1 MDRVPHHQGIGR
13 ILIWDG
19 YISGGANLSIEF
31 QPPYP
36 LVKVFTGEP
45 PFGGM
50 GAPAVIKCIMDGERP
65 KRPNCANI
73 TELLWSLIQRCW
85 DKDARNRP
93 DMRKVITE
101 LGEMSVLSFVWMID
115 RTYASSQKQ
124 HSRHAPAPPNPT
136 GPTRNSPAIS
146 KPQSGYIHI
155 STPGIYLCD

>member
-1 MDRVPHHQGIGR
+1 MDRFPHHQGIRR
-13 ILIWDG
+13 ILIRDG
-19 YISGGANLSIEF
+19 YISGGANPPTKS

-85 DKDARNRP
+85 DKEARNRP
-93 DMRKVITE
+93 KMRKVIAE
-101 LGEMSVLSFVWMID
+101 LEEMSVLSFIWMIKNH
-115 RTYASSQKQ
+115 TYASSQKQ
-124 HSRHAPAPPNPT
+124 HSHHAPTPSDPT
-136 GPTRNSPAIS
+136 GPTRSSPAIP
-146 KPQSGYIHI
+146 K
-155 STPGIYLCD
+155 L